1 MKDNLKLVTVA
12 VVDFSSQAEVIRT
25 ILEDAGI
32 SCYIK
37 DNTVGNFM
45 SVLTGGIKIQ
55 VESADEYMPLRM
67 SQELGKSITKTTFS
81 FTVGPDAF
89 LVVDFNDP
97 DDAEL
102 ERQSQEQ

>member
-32 SCYIK
+32 NCYIK

-55 VESADEYMPLRM
+55 VESADEEAARR
-67 SQELGKSITKTTFS
+67 
-81 FTVGPDAF
+81 F
-89 LVVDFNDP
+89 LAENQGVDE
-97 DDAEL
+97 AEL

>member
-55 VESADEYMPLRM
+55 VESADEEAARR
-67 SQELGKSITKTTFS
+67 
-81 FTVGPDAF
+81 F
-89 LVVDFNDP
+89 LAENQGVDE
-97 DDAEL
+97 AEL